1 MSRALVLLLVLWA
14 PWAMGTT
21 RVPVP
26 RDVARLE
33 QALAAQPHNIDIVV
47 ALATALLAEVRITA
61 RADRLA
67 RAEVLIER
75 LLQQRSPHADALDAW
90 RLLILHRFDAA
101 LAAAHRAQ
109 ATGSD
114 DLLATLSEADAL
126 IELGRYQDAERA
138 VQTLLDHH
146 YGSAALARA
155 SHLRRLSGDLPGALE
170 MAATAA
176 RLSATPSDRAWLT
189 LDLAELHLCAGQAQE
204 ALALADTA
212 LTQLPVPAL
221 ALQARAQQAHGA
233 SRAALALYI
242 KAAAHGPRAE
252 LEVEIL
258 KLAQREGD
266 GALVARTTRLLD
278 GMARLAAHDGGER
291 RAFIEFHLLRD
302 ELAAATALA
311 RAEWQQRPDIYSAAH
326 LAWVLFRAD
335 RRDEAAAYAT
345 RALAEHSI
353 DPLLQWR
360 AGTVLA
366 AVGDARGALEVA
378 AALKAQPWLA
388 GETQRLARQP

>member
-1 MSRALVLLLVLWA
+1 MSRTLALLLVMWM
-14 PWAMGTT
+14 PWASATV
-21 RVPVP
+21 RAPLP
-26 RDVARLE
+26 HDVARLE
-33 QALAAQPHNIDIVV
+33 QALAAQPHNIDIVET
-47 ALATALLAEVRITA
+47 LATALLTEVRISA
-61 RADRLA
+61 RADQLA

-75 LLQQRSPHADALDAW
+75 LLHQRSPRADALNAW

-101 LAAAHRAQ
+101 LAAARRAQ
-109 ATGSD
+109 ASGSD
-114 DLLATLSEADAL
+114 ALLATLSEADAL
-126 IELGRYQDAERA
+126 LELGRYQDAERA

-155 SHLRRLSGDLPGALE
+155 SHLRRLSGDLPGAME
-170 MAATAA
+170 MAATAV

-189 LDLAELHLCAGQAQE
+189 LDWAELHLYAGQAQE
-204 ALALADTA
+204 ALALASSA
-212 LTQLPVPAL
+212 VTQLPVPAL
-221 ALQARAQQAHGA
+221 ALQARAQQALGA
-233 SRAALALYI
+233 TRAALALYR
-242 KAAAHGPRAE
+242 KAAASGPRAE

-266 GALVARTTRLLD
+266 RALVARTTRLLE
-278 GMARLAAHDGGER
+278 GMARLAANDGGER

-335 RRDEAAAYAT
+335 RRDEAAVYAA

-388 GETQRLARQP
+388 GETQRLASQP

>member
-1 MSRALVLLLVLWA
+1 MSRALVLVLVLWM
-14 PWAMGTT
+14 PWASATH
-21 RVPVP
+21 RAPLP
-26 RDVARLE
+26 HDIARLE
-33 QALAAQPHNIDIVV
+33 QALAAQPHNSDVV
-47 ALATALLAEVRITA
+47 AALATALLAEVRITA

-75 LLQQRSPHADALDAW
+75 LLQQHLPRADALDAW

-101 LAAAHRAQ
+101 LAAARRAQ

-114 DLLATLSEADAL
+114 DVLATLSEADAL
-126 IELGRYQDAERA
+126 LELGRYQDAERA
-138 VQTLLDHH
+138 VQALLDHH

-170 MAATAA
+170 MAATAV
-176 RLSATPSDRAWLT
+176 RLSATASDRAWLT
-189 LDLAELHLCAGQAQE
+189 LDMAELHLCAGQAQD
-204 ALALADTA
+204 ALTLAATA

-221 ALQARAQQAHGA
+221 ALQARAQQALGEN
-233 SRAALALYI
+233 RAALALYLE
-242 KAAAHGPRAE
+242 AAARDPRAE
-252 LEVEIL
+252 LQVEIL

-266 GALVARTTRLLD
+266 HALVARTTRLLE

-291 RAFIEFHLLRD
+291 RAFIEFYLLRD
-302 ELAAATALA
+302 NLAAATTLA

-335 RRDEAAAYAT
+335 RRDEAAVYAA

-388 GETQRLARQP
+388 GEVQRLARQP